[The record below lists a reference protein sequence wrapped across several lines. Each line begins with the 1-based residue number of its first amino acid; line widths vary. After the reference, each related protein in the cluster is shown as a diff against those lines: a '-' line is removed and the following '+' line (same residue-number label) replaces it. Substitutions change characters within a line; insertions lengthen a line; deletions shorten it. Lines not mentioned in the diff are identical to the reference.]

1 LEDNAERWPFIAVF
15 LFTFSLSVLFISGCR
30 NTGKKH
36 IAPTAVNSPLVTETD
51 TVQEKLKSEDY
62 ERIWPGKKK
71 LIWLSDNDTLY
82 SSSKATLIEFN
93 NTLLA
98 SGANFVVEFVN
109 KDSGDAQGYYD
120 LIRQMKREGQQ
131 VDLLNTGAGSDQVD
145 INTYPAAVR
154 DGLLEPL
161 DNYLH
166 TDKGKVLY
174 DSVLPASWDTVTL
187 NHHIYGIH
195 PMPTAFANL
204 YLFINKSMQDKYR
217 IKLPEQIS
225 SLTELKSALKT
236 VSEAYKDDKK
246 FVPLYIWLRSSKEI
260 TDYDFLSSGIAVR
273 HTEEAPVAF
282 NPLAEPEVQHLLQAL
297 ADYKEHNYVKEGQA
311 LDEVNKG
318 NFFAFV
324 SYAYPST
331 YHAGKLQVNI
341 TDPVTD
347 VSAHVLRMGM
357 NIQAPNGING
367 VASWS
372 ANKEEAFQ
380 LLTLVNTNRELSN
393 LLRHGVKS
401 GKPEFGN
408 MQELMRGA
416 ASPSNKLI
424 TAPIGLETDNK
435 LQEYREYAAGIRM
448 SPAAGFKLN
457 EKGMEEDLAKI
468 GEIYGKYEGLWSGT
482 EANPETQISTANQE
496 LTAAHI
502 DRILA
507 QVNKQLEEWW
517 KTAQSAKP

>member
-1 LEDNAERWPFIAVF
+1 MLLVG
-15 LFTFSLSVLFISGCR
+15 GCR
-30 NTGKKH
+30 NSEVVQEVPSASK
-36 IAPTAVNSPLVTETD
+36 APISVGEDSPTET
-51 TVQEKLKSEDY
+51 LAPEDY
-62 ERIWPGKKK
+62 ETLWPGKKK
-71 LIWLSDNDTLY
+71 LVWLSDNDTLY
-82 SSSKATLIEFN
+82 SSSKEVLTEFN

-98 SGANFVVEFVN
+98 NGTDFVVEFVN
-109 KDSGDAQGYYD
+109 KDTGDVQGYYD
-120 LIRQMKREGQQ
+120 LIRQLKKEGQQ
-131 VDLLNTGAGSDQVD
+131 VDLLNTGIGSDQVD

-161 DNYLH
+161 DDFLH
-166 TDKGKVLY
+166 TDKGKLLY
-174 DSVLPASWDTVTL
+174 DSVLPSSWDMVTL

-195 PMPTAFANL
+195 PMPTAVANL
-204 YLFINKSMQDKYR
+204 YLFINKNVQDQYG
-217 IKLPEQIS
+217 IKLPDRIS
-225 SLTELKSALKT
+225 DLTELQAALKT
-236 VSEAYKDDKK
+236 VAEARKDDNK
-246 FVPLYIWLRSSKEI
+246 FIPLFIWLGSGKEI
-260 TDYDFLSSGIAVR
+260 TDYDFLTSGIAIR
-273 HTEEAPVAF
+273 RSEEGAPVAF
-282 NPLAEPEVQHLLQAL
+282 NPLAEPAVQKLMRSL
-297 ADYKEHNYVKEGQA
+297 AEYKGHNYVKEGSEA

-347 VSAHVLRMGM
+347 VNAHVLRMGM

-482 EANPETQISTANQE
+482 EANPEAQISTANQE

-502 DRILA
+502 DRVLA